1 MKAELGQAV
10 LGIVLI
16 VAVLAIAFLL
26 IGMAANQHGMQAGAE
41 AIGES
46 VGEAIE
52 NYTFDHEIENIV
64 WHVQNGVIS
73 HFWVSQ
79 QKLYPNKHAIETHGD
94 DAWAATNCY
103 NNNGAIQMWMINPF
117 EFHLLCQEND
127 GTVRDIIL
135 GRNNSTSNR
144 YFLKNAFTP
153 KDGTL
158 KRVLYWIEGRGNA
171 VTQLDPPPTNII
183 ISIDKAIP

>member
-1 MKAELGQAV
+1 MKSERGQPS
-10 LGIVLI
+10 LGIIFI
-16 VAVLAIAFLL
+16 VGVLALAFLL
-26 IGMAANQHGMQAGAE
+26 IGMAANQRGMQAGAE
-41 AIGES
+41 VISES

-52 NYTFDHEIENIV
+52 NYTYDQEIENIIGQ
-64 WHVQNGVIS
+64 VQNGIVS

-79 QKLYPNKHAIETHGD
+79 QKLYPNKHAIETHSG

-127 GTVRDIIL
+127 GTVSDIIL
-135 GRNNSTSNR
+135 GRNDSTSNR

-158 KRVLYWIEGRGNA
+158 KRVLYWIQNKGNA

-183 ISIDKAIP
+183 ISIDKVIP

>member
-1 MKAELGQAV
+1 MKSERGQAA

-16 VAVLAIAFLL
+16 VAVFEIAFLL
-26 IGMAANQHGMQAGAE
+26 LGMAAHQRGIQAGAE
-41 AIGES
+41 VIGES

-52 NYTFDHEIENIV
+52 TYTYDQEIENII
-64 WHVQNGVIS
+64 WQVQNGIVS

-79 QKLYPNKHAIETHGD
+79 QKLRPNKHAIETHGD

-135 GRNNSTSNR
+135 GRNDSTSNR

-158 KRVLYWIEGRGNA
+158 KRVLY
-171 VTQLDPPPTNII
+171 
-183 ISIDKAIP
+183 